1 VRIRSSTP
9 FWPIRDGLVFAHP
22 ALGQDVSCEVVVI
35 GGGLSGAMIGYY
47 LAQAKVDTVLLDKR
61 DIGLGSTSASTALV
75 MYETDKSLTELRKM
89 RGEEFARKSYTMC
102 RKSVHKLE
110 QLVRRLDLDCGL
122 EKKTSLYLA
131 NTKKD
136 ASDLEEEY
144 ILRRKCG
151 IRLDYLER
159 SVIEKN
165 FSLSKPAALHSYE
178 AAQLDPYL
186 LTHGL
191 LNEAGQSLRTFDR
204 TEAVDFHLDNNG
216 VTIFTDRGFTVKAKK
231 VVFAAGFETMK
242 FFDLKMVKLKSTFAI
257 ATEPVKDFTGWG
269 FDQCLIWETARPYLY
284 MRTTEDRR
292 IVVGG
297 EDEDF
302 VNPARRDR
310 MIPAKARNLLNK
322 LKRMFPSMD
331 LEIGYAWA
339 GTFAETVDS
348 LPYIGEPKGF
358 RNIYLALCYGA
369 NGTNFALM
377 AAEIIRDLYLRN
389 PNPNAELLGLDR

>member
-1 VRIRSSTP
+1 VRIRSSSP
-9 FWPIRDGLVFAHP
+9 FWPIRDGLVFAYP
-22 ALGQDVSCEVVVI
+22 ALDQDISCEVVVI

-47 LAQAKVDTVLLDKR
+47 LAEANVDTVLLDKR

-75 MYETDKSLTELRKM
+75 MYETDKSLTELRNM
-89 RGEEFARKSYTMC
+89 RGEEFARRSYILC
-102 RKSVHKLE
+102 LESVHKIE
-110 QLVRRLDLDCGL
+110 QLVRKLDLSCGL
-122 EKKTSLYLA
+122 EKRTSLYVA
-131 NTKKD
+131 DTKKD

-144 ILRRKCG
+144 VFRRKCG
-151 IRLDYLER
+151 IRLDYVER
-159 SVIEKN
+159 RIIEKN
-165 FSLSKPAALHSYE
+165 FSFSKPAALHSYD

-186 LTHGL
+186 LTYGL
-191 LNEAGQSLRTFDR
+191 LNKARRHLRVFDR
-204 TEAVDFHLDNNG
+204 TEVVDFHLEKNG
-216 VTIFTDRGFTVKAKK
+216 VTIFTDRGFKVKARK

-242 FFDLKMVKLKSTFAI
+242 FFDLKTVKLKSTFAI
-257 ATEPVKDFTGWG
+257 ATEPVKEFRGWG
-269 FDQCLIWETARPYLY
+269 FDQCLIWETARPYMY

-302 VNPARRDR
+302 VNPTRRDSV
-310 MIPAKARNLLNK
+310 IPLKARNLLNK

-358 RNIYLALCYGA
+358 PNTYLALCYGA

-377 AAEIIRDLYLRN
+377 AAEIIRDLYLKK